1 MPTLAANMYRSR
13 SAHDLAGVS
22 GSRHP
27 LTGSAAAKPLQA
39 SAGPA
44 FAPALARVVA
54 RVVASVVARVVASVL
69 ARILARILPSVLPR
83 VLAPLLG

>member
-1 MPTLAANMYRSR
+1 M
-13 SAHDLAGVS
+13 S

-27 LTGSAAAKPLQA
+27 LTGSAAAKPEQA

-54 RVVASVVARVVASVL
+54 RV
-69 ARILARILPSVLPR
+69 
-83 VLAPLLG
+83 LAPCIGPVYWPCIGPSLGLIGACKAFATRHIREDRGGRSPFLASGEAER

>member
-1 MPTLAANMYRSR
+1 MYRSR

-54 RVVASVVARVVASVL
+54 RVVASVL
-69 ARILARILPSVLPR
+69 ARILARILASVLPR

>member
-54 RVVASVVARVVASVL
+54 RVVASVL